1 MKLND
6 TELKVLIYIIQNE
19 HEGIYGVDFKSIYS
33 SMNKCKSR
41 VRQIVLKTTA
51 HGLHTVLE
59 ACGASVMLMKGVS
72 ELDWKFY
79 SSKIEGFEYDDLV
92 NMPAYHS
99 INLVYTHTGKF
110 YSFLTQLPKPV

>member
-41 VRQIVLKTTA
+41 VRQIVLKLQ
-51 HGLHTVLE
+51 HMG
-59 ACGASVMLMKGVS
+59 
-72 ELDWKFY
+72 
-79 SSKIEGFEYDDLV
+79 
-92 NMPAYHS
+92 
-99 INLVYTHTGKF
+99 YT
-110 YSFLTQLPKPV
+110 PC

>member
-41 VRQIVLKTTA
+41 VKTNCFKTTT
-51 HGLHTVLE
+51 HGL
-59 ACGASVMLMKGVS
+59 
-72 ELDWKFY
+72 Y
-79 SSKIEGFEYDDLV
+79 I
-92 NMPAYHS
+92 
-99 INLVYTHTGKF
+99 
-110 YSFLTQLPKPV
+110 